1 MTTIGNDFDKE
12 DQPEWNW
19 VPHGDGWALMQG
31 RHSARHGLNKLTVR
45 PESFDWGGAELR
57 ALIAKLL
64 NEHAEKTR
72 AESAVERLASM
83 LHEPLVL
90 PPGYPSLGERLIGAV
105 DMLYREIHSLKAG
118 ECDLLLLQR
127 AWAPVVRAALAWRKT
142 REREVFPELADS
154 VDALTGEQREAAEP

>member
-1 MTTIGNDFDKE
+1 MIGDDFGKE

-19 VPHGDGWALMQG
+19 VPHGDGWALMQ
-31 RHSARHGLNKLTVR
+31 RRCSQPHGLNKLTVR
-45 PESFDWGGAELR
+45 PDGFDWGGEEMR
-57 ALIAKLL
+57 TLIAKLL

-72 AESAVERLASM
+72 AERSAVERLAGM

-90 PPGYPSLGERLIGAV
+90 PPECPPLGERLIGAI
-105 DMLYREIHSLKAG
+105 DMLYREIHSLKES

-127 AWAPVVRAALAWRKT
+127 AWAPVVRAALAWRRT

-154 VDALTGEQREAAEP
+154 VDGLTDEQREAAEP